1 MDGQEESKKPGK
13 PRRARL
19 VGVVLLAFAVSMWI
33 AVPAVFLLPLQT
45 EQKLWAASAL
55 AVLGEGA
62 FWISALL
69 LGCEVVRRYRRFLD
83 PRPWLR
89 RLFGRKSR

>member
-1 MDGQEESKKPGK
+1 MEGQEVSGK
-13 PRRARL
+13 PEKARQMRVL
-19 VGVVLLAFAVSMWI
+19 GLGLLAFAVSMWI
-33 AVPAVFLLPLQT
+33 AAPAVFLLPLQMA
-45 EQKLWAASAL
+45 QKLWTATAL

-69 LGCEVVRRYRRFLD
+69 LGREVVRRYRRFLD

-89 RLFGRKSR
+89 RRLGRKS